1 MSTPI
6 FILGVPRSGTTLVR
20 TILDSHPAIACGP
33 ETPWLGG
40 HHPRTAMRLHEFLVT
55 HEHGYCAN
63 FHQPR
68 AVATRAVRLM
78 VDELLT
84 TYARSRGK
92 QRWAE
97 KTPDNALYVPFLTEL
112 FPEAKLILVSREG
125 LDVACSTSIV
135 AEHRR
140 GVSKWHEGNLGFAPD
155 AGVRNTPLAA
165 LLRWRHWSRILSDS
179 LSSRP
184 HFHLRYESL
193 VTNPEPALRE
203 LCSFLSE
210 PFDAAMLAFAQKKH
224 DFPAWEWGSADVQ
237 ARPQIT
243 RDRVGRAQRDLTPP
257 QLDILSTLITPRQS
271 PITPTSEHIDTLRQW
286 ITALAEPLGLSAPA
300 DTDWTR
306 VTAAWLGHWTHA
318 LHAPACT
325 FAGSAISIWAWL
337 AALTGA
343 RVHLAA
349 TTDTDH
355 PRIPRLLELLH
366 LRDRVTITS
375 LPQQHA
381 TNDLLPAV

>member
-1 MSTPI
+1 MNPPI

-68 AVATRAVRLM
+68 DVATRAVRLM

-92 QRWAE
+92 PRWAE

-165 LLRWRHWSRILSDS
+165 LLRWRHWSRILSDA
-179 LSSRP
+179 LQSRP
-184 HFHLRYESL
+184 HFRLPYESL
-193 VTNPEPALRE
+193 VTEPEPVLRQ
-203 LCSFLSE
+203 LCTFLDE
-210 PFDAAMLAFAQKKH
+210 PFDAAMLAFAQKEH
-224 DFPAWEWGSADVQ
+224 DFPGWEWGSADVQ

-243 RDRVGRAQRDLTPP
+243 RDRIGRAHRDLTPP
-257 QLDILSTLITPRQS
+257 QLDILSTLIAPREA
-271 PITPTSEHIDTLRQW
+271 PLTPTPDHIDTLRQW
-286 ITALAEPLGLSAPA
+286 IAALAEPLGLGTPA
-300 DTDWTR
+300 DHDWPR
-306 VTAAWLGHWTHA
+306 LTAAWLGHWTHA
-318 LHAPACT
+318 LHTHTCT
-325 FAGSAISIWAWL
+325 FVGSAISVWPWL
-337 AALTGA
+337 AALAGA
-343 RVHLAA
+343 RVQLAA
-349 TTDTDH
+349 TSDADH
-355 PRIPRLLELLH
+355 PRIPRLLDLLRLH
-366 LRDRVTITS
+366 DRMTIT
-375 LPQQHA
+375 PAPQHA
-381 TNDLLPAV
+381 PTNELRPAV